1 MGWQKS
7 YQEFLKPL
15 VGNSSHHVNN
25 SKEFAEVIRKI
36 KLEGGECLTSFDVT
50 ALYTSIPVA
59 EAIEVIKRRLEQ
71 DKELP
76 RRTTWSPEN
85 ILRLLEFCLVNTYF
99 LFNGQFFEQTKG
111 AAMGSP
117 VSPIV
122 ANIYME
128 ASEDRA
134 INTALHP
141 PKIWKRYVD
150 DTFVIQLESQKEEF
164 FHHINHM
171 STSIKFTMEEAGPDG
186 SIPFLDLLIT
196 PEVDG
201 TLTTKVYR
209 KPTHTDKYLQ
219 WDSNHTLASKYS
231 VINTLTHRAKTLCS
245 TLESIK
251 QELEHLEKVLIGC
264 KYPRWAIKKILQ
276 KHIHPQKKTNK
287 KKQHPSTQKKIFH
300 MVFPYS
306 KVIGESF
313 KNICKKYGIQ
323 VYFKGGKTIKDLLVS
338 PKGQR

>member
-1 MGWQKS
+1 M
-7 YQEFLKPL
+7 
-15 VGNSSHHVNN
+15 
-25 SKEFAEVIRKI
+25 
-36 KLEGGECLTSFDVT
+36 
-50 ALYTSIPVA
+50 
-59 EAIEVIKRRLEQ
+59 IKRRLEQ
-71 DKELP
+71 DTELP

-99 LFNGQFFEQTKG
+99 LFNGQFFGQTKG

-128 ASEDRA
+128 AFEDRT

-141 PKIWKRYVD
+141 RKIWKGYVD

-164 FHHINHM
+164 FHHISQVN
-171 STSIKFTMEEAGPDG
+171 TSIKFTMEEAGPDG

-209 KPTHTDKYLQ
+209 KPTHTDQYIQ
-219 WDSNHTLASKYS
+219 WDSNHNLASKYS

-276 KHIHPQKKTNK
+276 K
-287 KKQHPSTQKKIFH
+287 
-300 MVFPYS
+300 
-306 KVIGESF
+306 
-313 KNICKKYGIQ
+313 
-323 VYFKGGKTIKDLLVS
+323 
-338 PKGQR
+338 